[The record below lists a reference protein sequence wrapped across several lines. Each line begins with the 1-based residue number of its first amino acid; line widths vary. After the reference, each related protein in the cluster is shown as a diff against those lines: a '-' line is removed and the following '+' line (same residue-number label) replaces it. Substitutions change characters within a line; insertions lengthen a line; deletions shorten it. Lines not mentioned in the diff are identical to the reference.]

1 MPTIP
6 EQSSGLSISLSKPLL
21 SPGRAPGEGREA
33 LHAHTR
39 PRLTVGLMDGG
50 WPRLEALL
58 RALSHL
64 LEEAGVARQLDS
76 CTGPSGALGPEG
88 GFILRWAGPFSSP
101 QRNQGLQELRT
112 LAVPGLPAFPHPQHP
127 FLVCRLSA
135 PVSSVDPAR
144 SCPWGCWLRCVQ

>member
-21 SPGRAPGEGREA
+21 SLGRAPGEGREA

-58 RALSHL
+58 RELSHL
-64 LEEAGVARQLDS
+64 LEEAGWPGSWIPAP
-76 CTGPSGALGPEG
+76 GPAGLLALKEG
-88 GFILRWAGPFSSP
+88 SS
-101 QRNQGLQELRT
+101 
-112 LAVPGLPAFPHPQHP
+112 
-127 FLVCRLSA
+127 
-135 PVSSVDPAR
+135 
-144 SCPWGCWLRCVQ
+144 